1 MAALNKTILNNEN
14 NPRELLLM
22 FEGRGEVKGFSFKQV
37 KRSNTAYLYEVS
49 DTFGNKWYEVFIRK
63 TNARFGNIAYPN
75 QNAFG
80 VSAWSARTMEK
91 ANKRFDD
98 LTERGIQK

>member
-1 MAALNKTILNNEN
+1 MEN
-14 NPRELLLM
+14 SPQELPLT
-22 FEGRGEVKGFSFKQV
+22 FEGRGEVKNFSFKQV

-63 TNARFGNIAYPN
+63 INARFGNIVYPK
-75 QNAFG
+75 QKAFG
-80 VSAWSARTMEK
+80 VSAWSARTLEL

-98 LTERGIQK
+98 LTERSAQK